1 MIVDYGGKLVCHNDN
16 QPLLT
21 HLKQIKQ
28 NQCEL
33 QDSGI
38 AFFNCIKITH
48 ICYTYILDI

>member
-1 MIVDYGGKLVCHNDN
+1 MIVDYGGKLLCHNDN

-38 AFFNCIKITH
+38 AFFNCIKLIH
-48 ICYTYILDI
+48 I